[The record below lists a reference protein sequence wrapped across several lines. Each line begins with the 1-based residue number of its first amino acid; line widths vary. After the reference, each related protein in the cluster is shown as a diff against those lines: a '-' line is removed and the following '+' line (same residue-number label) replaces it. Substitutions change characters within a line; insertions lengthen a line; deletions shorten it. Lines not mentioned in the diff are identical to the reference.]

1 MEQSPLYGARDMYQ
15 APFTSSSS
23 SLANRGARSRR
34 PLKALSWLLVLL
46 GTLLLIDA
54 GVTLFWQ
61 EPFSALYARIQ
72 QDQLAGALKNVE
84 HAKPTPVEQHRLARL
99 PNERKRIAF
108 LAKELQ
114 RHAAQG
120 SAVGRIHIPRIGAN
134 FVVVNGTSTAD
145 LTKGPGIYP
154 QTRFPSASGTTAIA
168 GHRTTYLAPFR
179 HVDALRKGDRILL
192 NMPYARFTYTV
203 IGHKIVDPTD
213 FGAAVNGVGYSRL
226 VLSACTPLYSAA
238 QRILVFA
245 RLTKYVPVGAAVG
258 PLRPRKIKTKTPGLK
273 ALVYRL

>member
-1 MEQSPLYGARDMYQ
+1 MSH

-23 SLANRGARSRR
+23 SPLASRAGRSSRSRR
-34 PLKALSWLLVLL
+34 PLKALSWLLVLV
-46 GTLLLIDA
+46 GVLLLIDA
-54 GVTLFWQ
+54 GVTVLWQ

-72 QDQLAGALKNVE
+72 QDRLAGALNNVE
-84 HAKPTPVEQHRLARL
+84 HAKPTLIEQHRLAHL

-108 LAKELQ
+108 LARELQ

-120 SAVGRIHIPRIGAN
+120 SAVGRIHIPRIAAN

-154 QTRFPSASGTTAIA
+154 QTRFPSVSGTTAIA

-203 IGHKIVDPTD
+203 IGHRIVNPSD

-245 RLTKYVPVGAAVG
+245 RLTKFVPVGAAAG
-258 PLRPRKIKTKTPGLK
+258 RAAPRKI
-273 ALVYRL
+273 